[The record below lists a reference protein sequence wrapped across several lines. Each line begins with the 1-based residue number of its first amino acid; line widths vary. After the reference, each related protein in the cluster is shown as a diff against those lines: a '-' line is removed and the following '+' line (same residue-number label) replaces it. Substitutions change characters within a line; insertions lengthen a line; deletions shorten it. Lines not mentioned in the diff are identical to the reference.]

1 MPGHGELLTA
11 AHPRSLDEDD
21 VASHRRPHQPHG
33 DPRPLDAF
41 YDFLLRAKFWHAQE
55 LANNFRRNDHF
66 LGLVFGDAPRLFA
79 RDRCDLALQVAHARF
94 PREAVNDFPE
104 PLVGEGDLLVD
115 SEAVLRGLLRDQVL
129 VGNVQLLFSRVA
141 GQFDD
146 FHAVPQRL
154 GDGIHPVRRGDE
166 QDLRKIKRHIQ
177 IVITEGVVLL
187 RVENFHQR
195 RRGIA
200 PEVAAEFVDLDFRG
214 DPSSALMEVLDPEQN
229 NAFREH
235 YLDVPFDLTKVLFIA
250 TANWMD
256 PIPEPLRDRMEIIE
270 LPGYTGEEKLHIAH
284 KYLIPKQA
292 AEH

>member
-33 DPRPLDAF
+33 DSRPLDALF
-41 YDFLLRAKFWHAQE
+41 DFLLRAKFWHAQE
-55 LANNFRRNDHF
+55 LANNFRRDDHF

-79 RDRCDLALQVAHARF
+79 RDRGDLALQVAHARF

-141 GQFDD
+141 RQFDD

-200 PEVAAEFVDLDFRG
+200 PEVAAEFVDLVKHHDRVVRF
-214 DPSSALMEVLDPEQN
+214 SALQTLN
-229 NAFREH
+229 NLSGQRA
-235 YLDVPFDLTKVLFIA
+235 DVSPPMAADLRLVVHTAKGDAHKLASQRPGDRLTK
-250 TANWMD
+250 
-256 PIPEPLRDRMEIIE
+256 
-270 LPGYTGEEKLHIAH
+270 
-284 KYLIPKQA
+284 
-292 AEH
+292 